1 MGAKGVTK
9 DQERAISSLK
19 VLSGDKLKLVSDF
32 IEYLKDREEW
42 EATFE
47 VLANKK
53 MMADIKAAEEDWK
66 ARRKERFIPWDK
78 VKRSV

>member
-53 MMADIKAAEEDWK
+53 MMADIKAADEDWK
-66 ARRKERFIPWDK
+66 TRRKERFIPWDK

>member
-9 DQERAISSLK
+9 YQERAISSLK

-53 MMADIKAAEEDWK
+53 MMADIKAADEDWK
-66 ARRKERFIPWDK
+66 TRRKERFIPWDK